1 MKTLRLWALAGVLL
15 TTAIGAPLLAQEAAA
30 EAAAPAVEEAAPAE
44 AGISLE
50 MFTVNNTWMMVA
62 TFLVFIMHLGFSMI
76 ESGLCQAKNTV
87 NILFKN
93 TLIIAIGLLTYALM
107 GFNLMY
113 PGFADGDP
121 GYFAFAGFG
130 ISDLSN
136 NLTNVHWVDQI
147 PFLSDLIHLVHYSQT
162 FIQWHDR
169 TFFFTLN
176 Q

>member
-76 ESGLCQAKNTV
+76 ESGLCQAKT
-87 NILFKN
+87 
-93 TLIIAIGLLTYALM
+93 
-107 GFNLMY
+107 
-113 PGFADGDP
+113 
-121 GYFAFAGFG
+121 
-130 ISDLSN
+130 
-136 NLTNVHWVDQI
+136 
-147 PFLSDLIHLVHYSQT
+147 
-162 FIQWHDR
+162 R
-169 TFFFTLN
+169 
-176 Q
+176 